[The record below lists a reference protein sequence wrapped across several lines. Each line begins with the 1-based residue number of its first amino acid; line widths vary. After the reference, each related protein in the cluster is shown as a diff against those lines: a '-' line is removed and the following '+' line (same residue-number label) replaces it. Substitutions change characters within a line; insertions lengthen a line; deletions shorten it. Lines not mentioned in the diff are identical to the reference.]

1 MTDPARDLVAR
12 ILYRDEALLVLDK
25 PAGLPVH
32 GGPGGATSLE
42 DLLPALRLGERQD
55 PALVHRLD
63 RDTSGCLI
71 LARRRSALRRL
82 NAQFAAGAIGKTY
95 WAIVSGAPPAA
106 SGRIELP
113 LAKRSDRAGWRMA
126 VAPDGQAART
136 DYRLLGGGG
145 AESWLELTP
154 RTGRT
159 HQIRVHLA
167 AIGCPILGDPVYGPA
182 GTGAGPMMLHARSVR
197 IPVEGAAAVEVSA
210 PPPPA
215 FALRLQALGL
225 DPAG

>member
-1 MTDPARDLVAR
+1 MDAQDLIARV
-12 ILYRDEALLVLDK
+12 LYRDAQLLVLDK

-32 GGPGGATSLE
+32 GGPGGAASLE
-42 DLLPALRLGERQD
+42 DALAALRFGARED

-82 NAQFAAGAIGKTY
+82 NAQFAAGAIQKTY
-95 WAIVSGAPPAA
+95 WAIVAGTPAQA

-113 LAKRSDRAGWRMA
+113 LAKRSDRRGWRMVIDRA
-126 VAPDGQAART
+126 GLAART
-136 DYRLLGGGG
+136 DYRLLGSAGG
-145 AESWLELTP
+145 ESWLELAP

-167 AIGCPILGDPVYGPA
+167 ALGCPIVGDPVYGPE
-182 GTGAGPMMLHARSVR
+182 GAPSAPMMLHARAVR
-197 IPVEGAAAVEVSA
+197 IPVEGGPPLEVVA
-210 PPPPA
+210 PPPAA
-215 FALRLQALGL
+215 FAARLRTLGL
-225 DPAG
+225 SDPAPT

>member
-1 MTDPARDLVAR
+1 VEASQGLIERV
-12 ILYRDEALLVLDK
+12 LYRDESLLVLNK

-32 GGPGGATSLE
+32 AGPGGGTSLE
-42 DLLPALRLGERQD
+42 DLLPALRLGARQD

-95 WAIVSGAPPAA
+95 WAVVSGAPSQE
-106 SGRIELP
+106 SGRIDLP
-113 LAKRSDRAGWRMA
+113 LAKRSDRTGWRMA
-126 VAPDGQAART
+126 VDPAGRPART
-136 DYRLLGGGG
+136 DYRVLGTRGG
-145 AESWLELTP
+145 ESWLELTP

-167 AIGCPILGDPVYGPA
+167 AIGCPILGDPAYAPA
-182 GTGAGPMMLHARSVR
+182 GTSDGPMMLHAR
-197 IPVEGAAAVEVSA
+197 AVVVPQDGHPPLTVTA
-210 PPPPA
+210 PLPPT
-215 FALRLQALGL
+215 FGERLRKLGF
-225 DPAG
+225 DPPL